1 MKIII
6 ENGTL
11 TLRPSPGETGGL
23 TCKLTT
29 LAAWRE
35 LLGCATNTETIA
47 MMLTAQDPGILNTK
61 TSENAWTPA
70 YTQLEQ
76 NQLNDLNQTTVASLH
91 RAINPQTRA
100 LSIDGRT
107 TTRRLLGLPGTPTND
122 YEVTA
127 QQARATAL
135 ALADDTPT
143 ADEQTVP
150 LPDTVNATELENLLA
165 KYADT
170 IDEARTAF
178 RESLVTVRPR
188 PIPQQ

>member
-6 ENGTL
+6 EKGAL

-47 MMLTAQDPGILNTK
+47 MMLNATDPGILNEK

-70 YTQLEQ
+70 YVQLEQ
-76 NQLNDLNQTTVASLH
+76 NRLNDLNQTTTAALH
-91 RAINPQTRA
+91 RPISPKTRA

-122 YEVTA
+122 YETTA
-127 QQARATAL
+127 QQARTTAL
-135 ALADDTPT
+135 ALADDTT
-143 ADEQTVP
+143 TDETTTVQ
-150 LPDTVNATELENLLA
+150 LPDNVNAAELEKLLA
-165 KYADT
+165 EHADT
-170 IDEARTAF
+170 IDAARTAF
-178 RESLVTVRPR
+178 VESLVTIQPR
-188 PIPQQ
+188 PTPHQ